1 MCLPMIA
8 QLARTTHVVSAF
20 WVLVLAAIIFVDVM
34 GRYLF
39 SQPLLGATEVIAN
52 SVVSITFLQLPLAI
66 YRGGMIRSTLLY
78 DAVGATARRWLR
90 TLAGV
95 LGLAFFLGTAFSAWG
110 PALEALAVSEYEGE
124 GALRV
129 PTYPVRFLVVATSIF
144 AAYVYLHLLYG
155 DWTGRLGPRQEA
167 EAGQAPEASQASG
180 SERESEPGQ
189 TPEPGQKPGPG
200 LRLEPEPEPESSRAL
215 DPEPESEREQ
225 KPEPASPVP

>member
-1 MCLPMIA
+1 MRFPVIA
-8 QLARTTHVVSAF
+8 RLARTTHVVSAF

-39 SQPLLGATEVIAN
+39 SQPLLGATEIIAN

-66 YRGGMIRSTLLY
+66 YQGGMIRSTLLY
-78 DAVGATARRWLR
+78 DAVGERTRRWLR

-144 AAYVYLHLLYG
+144 AAYVYLHLLCL
-155 DWTGRLGPRQEA
+155 DWTGRIG
-167 EAGQAPEASQASG
+167 
-180 SERESEPGQ
+180 PGQ
-189 TPEPGQKPGPG
+189 GDESGQNPGHS
-200 LRLEPEPEPESSRAL
+200 LRLEPESEPESSRAL
-215 DPEPESEREQ
+215 GPEPESEREQ
-225 KPEPASPVP
+225 QPELASPVP

>member
-1 MCLPMIA
+1 MRTVKIE

-39 SQPLLGATEVIAN
+39 SQPLLGATEIIAN

-66 YRGGMIRSTLLY
+66 YQGGMIRSTLLY
-78 DAVGATARRWLR
+78 DAVGERARRVLR
-90 TLAGV
+90 TLAYV
-95 LGLAFFLGTAFSAWG
+95 LGLAFFIGTAISAWG

-144 AAYVYLHLLYG
+144 AAWVYAHLLFG
-155 DWTGRLGPRQEA
+155 DWTGRNG
-167 EAGQAPEASQASG
+167 
-180 SERESEPGQ
+180 
-189 TPEPGQKPGPG
+189 PGPG
-200 LRLEPEPEPESSRAL
+200 PSPESGQRPATRQGLESGEGSRRRQG
-215 DPEPESEREQ
+215 PETDQQRE
-225 KPEPASPVP
+225 ASRPVP

>member
-1 MCLPMIA
+1 MRFPVIA
-8 QLARTTHVVSAF
+8 RLARTTHVVSAF

-39 SQPLLGATEVIAN
+39 SQPLLGATEIIAN

-66 YRGGMIRSTLLY
+66 YQGGMIRSTLLY
-78 DAVGATARRWLR
+78 DSVGASTQRWLR

-129 PTYPVRFLVVATSIF
+129 PTYPVRFLVVATSVF
-144 AAYVYLHLLYG
+144 AAYVYLHLLYL
-155 DWTGRLGPRQEA
+155 DWTGRIG
-167 EAGQAPEASQASG
+167 
-180 SERESEPGQ
+180 PGQ
-189 TPEPGQKPGPG
+189 GDESGQNPGHS
-200 LRLEPEPEPESSRAL
+200 LRLEPESEPESSRAL
-215 DPEPESEREQ
+215 DPEPESGREQ

>member
-1 MCLPMIA
+1 MIER
-8 QLARTTHVVSAF
+8 LARATHVVSAF

-39 SQPLLGATEVIAN
+39 SQPLLGATEIISN

-66 YRGGMIRSTLLY
+66 YQGGMIRSTLLY
-78 DAVGATARRWLR
+78 DAVGESARRALR

-144 AAYVYLHLLYG
+144 AACVYLHLLYL
-155 DWTGRLGPRQEA
+155 DWTGRIDSGQGGESGP
-167 EAGQAPEASQASG
+167 GPESG
-180 SERESEPGQ
+180 RG
-189 TPEPGQKPGPG
+189 PEPGPGP
-200 LRLEPEPEPESSRAL
+200 EPG
-215 DPEPESEREQ
+215 RE
-225 KPEPASPVP
+225 PEPASPTL

>member
-1 MCLPMIA
+1 MIER
-8 QLARTTHVVSAF
+8 LARATHVVSAF

-39 SQPLLGATEVIAN
+39 SQPLLGATEIIAN

-66 YRGGMIRSTLLY
+66 YQGGMIRSTLLY
-78 DAVGATARRWLR
+78 DAVSETARRWLR

-95 LGLAFFLGTAFSAWG
+95 LGLAFFLGTAYSAWG

-144 AAYVYLHLLYG
+144 AAFVYLRLLYLDWSGRIDPGQG
-155 DWTGRLGPRQEA
+155 DESGSES
-167 EAGQAPEASQASG
+167 EASQAPD
-180 SERESEPGQ
+180 SEREFVSGLK
-189 TPEPGQKPGPG
+189 PEPGREPG
-200 LRLEPEPEPESSRAL
+200 
-215 DPEPESEREQ
+215 
-225 KPEPASPVP
+225 PASPTP